1 MDLHST
7 SCGGCCASGLP
18 SSNVNAAL
26 CPSRPS
32 RRHLAISA
40 GALALATMGASAGD
54 WPRWRGPELNGISA
68 EKSWSTS
75 WPASGPKQ
83 LWKAAVGT
91 GFSSFAVS
99 QGRVFTLGN
108 VDGTDSVYALD
119 AATGRELWK
128 HSYACPLG
136 PKYYEG
142 GPGAT
147 PTVDGERVYTLS
159 KRGHVFCFEASSG
172 KALWQKDLEQ
182 ELGVKVP
189 EWGFASSPLID
200 GGSVILNVGSAGTA
214 LDKASGRVVWTSGK
228 DAAGYAT
235 AVPFEHRGQRCVALF
250 AGRELVAVKIAT
262 GTVVWRFPW
271 KSGYDI
277 NAADP
282 IVAGR
287 QMFIS
292 SWDQGAALLDIS
304 GPAPEAVWRKKTMG
318 NHFNSCVLWNGF
330 LYGIDGNTDRP
341 GIELRCVDL
350 KTGEIRWAQAGIG
363 LGSLMLA
370 DERLIVLG
378 DKGELVIA
386 DASPEGFKPRAR
398 AQVLGGKCWT
408 APVLANG
415 HIYCRNAKGD
425 VVCVEVRD

>member
-1 MDLHST
+1 
-7 SCGGCCASGLP
+7 
-18 SSNVNAAL
+18 
-26 CPSRPS
+26 
-32 RRHLAISA
+32 
-40 GALALATMGASAGD
+40 
-54 WPRWRGPELNGISA
+54 
-68 EKSWSTS
+68 
-75 WPASGPKQ
+75 
-83 LWKAAVGT
+83 
-91 GFSSFAVS
+91 
-99 QGRVFTLGN
+99 
-108 VDGTDSVYALD
+108 
-119 AATGRELWK
+119 
-128 HSYACPLG
+128 
-136 PKYYEG
+136 
-142 GPGAT
+142 
-147 PTVDGERVYTLS
+147 
-159 KRGHVFCFEASSG
+159 
-172 KALWQKDLEQ
+172 
-182 ELGVKVP
+182 
-189 EWGFASSPLID
+189 
-200 GGSVILNVGSAGTA
+200 
-214 LDKASGRVVWTSGK
+214 
-228 DAAGYAT
+228 
-235 AVPFEHRGQRCVALF
+235 
-250 AGRELVAVKIAT
+250 
-262 GTVVWRFPW
+262 
-271 KSGYDI
+271 
-277 NAADP
+277 
-282 IVAGR
+282 
-287 QMFIS
+287 MFIS